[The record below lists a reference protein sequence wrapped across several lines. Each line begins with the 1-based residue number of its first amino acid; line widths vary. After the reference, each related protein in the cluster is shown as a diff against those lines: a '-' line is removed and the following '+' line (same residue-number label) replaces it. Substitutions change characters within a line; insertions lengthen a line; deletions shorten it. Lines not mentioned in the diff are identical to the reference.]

1 MSRKRKQRKK
11 FNRKIKQM
19 FLVKNKALITFSNFW
34 RLKKFKKCVERCK
47 NIVNIPHAHS
57 WTGLPHLQRWSK
69 NEPTWC
75 SPYFDIRLPK
85 KELIRIL
92 IQRRLKDLGYHCS
105 LPEARKLHRRIIS
118 AYIIQKAWRKY
129 KKRWIYYMA
138 KEKLP
143 VTTTRKFFDNDGTK
157 WYSEPHNGAYLPII
171 TTNGIKLQVRAPFDK
186 FIVKFTQWDPV
197 QHATILQPYTKLYH
211 TDPVKERHIASRR
224 IQTLWIKYTF
234 NRLKQA
240 TVRLQHWW
248 RKRRFFYRVIRR
260 IQKNFHSKYIQ
271 NVYRFQITIDDQ
283 RKIFSYKNYRVL
295 NYWNS
300 PVNWTLDID
309 RMEIRRYINK
319 TLQIIPYIDWN
330 CRIIFN
336 NTI

>member
-11 FNRKIKQM
+11 FNRKIKKM
-19 FLVKNKALITFSNFW
+19 FLVKNKALITFSNVW

-47 NIVNIPHAHS
+47 QIVDLPHVHS

-69 NEPTWC
+69 NGPSWC
-75 SPYFDIRLPK
+75 SPYFVDIRLPK

-92 IQRRLKDLGYHCS
+92 IQRRLRDLGYNCN
-105 LPEARKLHRRIIS
+105 LPEARKLHCRIVS
-118 AYIIQKAWRKY
+118 AYIIQKAWRKFKIQWLY
-129 KKRWIYYMA
+129 SMA

-143 VTTTRKFFDNDGTK
+143 ITTSRTIFDNDGTK

-171 TTNGIKLQVRAPFDK
+171 TPDGIKLQVRAPFDK
-186 FIVKFTQWDPV
+186 FVVKWTSWSLDPM
-197 QHATILQPYTKLYH
+197 ILKPYTKLYH
-211 TDPVKERHIASRR
+211 VDPVVERNIASRR

-234 NRLKQA
+234 NRLKHA

-260 IQKNFHSKYIQ
+260 IQQAFHRKNIQ
-271 NVYRFQITIDDQ
+271 NGYRFQITIDGL
-283 RKIFSYKNYRVL
+283 RKIFSYKNYRLL
-295 NYWNS
+295 NYWDS
-300 PVNWTLDID
+300 PVPLTLDLD
-309 RMEIRRYINK
+309 RMVIRRYIK
-319 TLQIIPYIDWN
+319 KRLQILPYSHWN

-336 NTI
+336 KSI